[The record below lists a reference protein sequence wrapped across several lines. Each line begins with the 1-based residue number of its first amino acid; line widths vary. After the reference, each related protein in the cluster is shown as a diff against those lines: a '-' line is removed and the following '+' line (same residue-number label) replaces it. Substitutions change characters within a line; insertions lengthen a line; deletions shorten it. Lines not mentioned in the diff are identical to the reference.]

1 MSNQYE
7 TVFILTPVLSET
19 QVKETVKKYSDYIS
33 ENGGEIVHEEDW
45 GLRKLAYPIQKK
57 TTGFY
62 HLVEFKSEG
71 DFIEKLETQYR
82 RDERIIRFLTISM
95 DKDAIAY
102 AEKRRNLKQEQQ
114 SQPQQEQVQKQQPS
128 QQQQQPKQQEQ
139 EQSQNQQQEQSQ
151 NQ

>member
-19 QVKETVKKYSDYIS
+19 QVKEAVKKYSDYIS
-33 ENGGEIVHEEDW
+33 ENGGEIVHKEDW

-71 DFIEKLETQYR
+71 DFVEKLETQYR
-82 RDERIIRFLTISM
+82 RDERIIRFLTFRM
-95 DKDAIAY
+95 DKHAIAY
-102 AEKRRNLKQEQQ
+102 AEKKR
-114 SQPQQEQVQKQQPS
+114 SI
-128 QQQQQPKQQEQ
+128 KQQEQ
-139 EQSQNQQQEQSQ
+139 SPNQ
-151 NQ
+151 

>member
-19 QVKETVKKYSDYIS
+19 QVKETVKRYLDYIS
-33 ENGGEIVHEEDW
+33 DNGGEIVHEENW

-71 DFIEKLETQYR
+71 DFVEKLETQYR
-82 RDERIIRFLTISM
+82 RDERIIRFLTVSM

-102 AEKRRNLKQEQQ
+102 AEKRRNLKQEQ
-114 SQPQQEQVQKQQPS
+114 S
-128 QQQQQPKQQEQ
+128 QQQQQQQQ
-139 EQSQNQQQEQSQ
+139 QQPQQQQQNQSQNQQQEQSQ